1 MGCQSDYVGF
11 LRSNSKGETTK
22 AKQQSWTKT
31 QNQKPRQSLKWLQLL
46 LWSML
51 TTMNIEMFL
60 WDLLPSVCIWNWE
73 HLTNTRK
80 SVMDMCCVCK
90 ERIAGTNSE
99 NSNHFFL
106 QVCSPLMAFSLCVSS
121 LVMSALQGLV
131 AQPELSSA
139 FVNSNH
145 TSSWPCCYRFPSKMS
160 LRESAFCAHQCAL
173 LYSHRYQQKP
183 RFNEV
188 CVNSTPIITL

>member
-1 MGCQSDYVGF
+1 MATAPSLVNADDNEHWDVPVGF
-11 LRSNSKGETTK
+11 S
-22 AKQQSWTKT
+22 
-31 QNQKPRQSLKWLQLL
+31 
-46 LWSML
+46 
-51 TTMNIEMFL
+51 
-60 WDLLPSVCIWNWE
+60 SVCL
-73 HLTNTRK
+73 HLKLRTSHQHQE

-90 ERIAGTNSE
+90 ERIAETNSE

-121 LVMSALQGLV
+121 LVMSALRGLV
-131 AQPELSSA
+131 ARPELSSA